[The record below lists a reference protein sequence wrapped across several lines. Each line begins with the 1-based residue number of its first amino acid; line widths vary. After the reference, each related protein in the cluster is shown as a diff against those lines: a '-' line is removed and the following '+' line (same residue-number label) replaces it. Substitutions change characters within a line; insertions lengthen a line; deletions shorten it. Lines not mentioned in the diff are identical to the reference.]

1 MKKCF
6 AIASVVLATAV
17 AASAAPTGLS
27 GVTLGPGIG
36 GFEDGYIQAEFDFRL
51 SPYVCLG
58 PEIGYGFGGPGVF
71 FAGAA
76 GRLYFIPQM
85 NVIPQPHLAFAGGIA
100 HFFEEEHFERSD
112 ETGVY
117 FTFAPGCDFEI
128 PGSPVAPYADIGGM
142 FFIGDHSDAD
152 FRLEVGIRFA
162 AW

>member
-1 MKKCF
+1 
-6 AIASVVLATAV
+6 V
-17 AASAAPTGLS
+17 
-27 GVTLGPGIG
+27 G
-36 GFEDGYIQAEFDFRL
+36 GFEDGYFQGEFDFRL

-85 NVIPQPHLAFAGGIA
+85 DTVPQPHLAFGGGIA
-100 HFFEEEHFERSD
+100 QYFSD
-112 ETGVY
+112 PDREWHKEDEAGVY

-128 PGSPVAPYADIGGM
+128 PQTPIAPYADMGGV
-142 FFIGDHSDAD
+142 FYLGDHSDAS
-152 FRLEVGIRFA
+152 FRLEFGIRFG